1 MAFAGVSGVVPVVHA
16 SGISSLPGVGVMI
29 TDSGPL
35 NDIIV
40 GLDGT
45 MQVQDQDFSPTAQCT
60 TAQNCGEV
68 FPTDS
73 LTASCSADAGPW
85 VAIGNTE
92 YGPNMS
98 DTTIHCEGTAT
109 GALRPDVTYTPVS
122 QTTSGTG
129 TSGDPYTIVTTL
141 QLTSSLNLVE
151 TMSYAVG
158 SETIDQSFELV
169 STGSPV
175 TANIFFGADIYLA
188 LTDQGFSY
196 YQAKTGDP
204 NSNGVNFQIGGLN
217 AIDTT
222 TMMPVT
228 NCSAPP
234 PDSVGPG
241 TFHEFF
247 APDAAANHF
256 VEDFYNSV
264 WSDID
269 NAIHNTTPTHLP
281 DTALQPPFQASNQCL
296 DNAAAVEWDGVGSGT
311 TIRQNFAFGTTSSS
325 PAYVQGFSAKRHGSA
340 VTFRWR
346 TVLPRILAGFYLYA
360 GSHRLDRRIV
370 PVHAKPTYVQRLHWR
385 GRGAYSLHVVLRS
398 GSQIVVSAG

>member
-1 MAFAGVSGVVPVVHA
+1 MTVPEA
-16 SGISSLPGVGVMI
+16 NSLGS
-29 TDSGPL
+29 DSGPL
-35 NDIIV
+35 NEIIV

-60 TAQNCGEV
+60 TDQICGEIY
-68 FPTDS
+68 PTDS
-73 LTASCSADAGPW
+73 LSDSCSADAAPW

-92 YGPNMS
+92 YGPNMG
-98 DTTIHCEGTAT
+98 DPTIHCDGTAT
-109 GALRPDVTYTPVS
+109 FPAINPDVTYAPVT

-129 TSGDPYTIVTTL
+129 TTGDPYTVVTTL
-141 QLTSSLNLVE
+141 QLTTTLNLVE
-151 TMSYAVG
+151 TISYAVG

-188 LTDQGFSY
+188 LTDEGFSY

-204 NSNGVNFQIGGLN
+204 SSNGVNFQVGGLN

-228 NCSAPP
+228 GCTAPS
-234 PDSVGPG
+234 PDSIGPG
-241 TFHEFF
+241 NFHEFF

-256 VEDFYNSV
+256 VEDYFNVV

-269 NAIHNTTPTHLP
+269 NAIRRTTPTHLP
-281 DTALQPPFQASNQCL
+281 DTALQPPFQASSPCL
-296 DNAAAVEWDGVGSGT
+296 DNGAAVEWDGVGSGT

-370 PVHAKPTYVQRLHWR
+370 PVHARPAYVQRVHWR
-385 GRGAYSLHVVLRS
+385 GGGRFTLHVVLRN
-398 GSQIVVSAG
+398 GSQVVVSPA